1 MPGDTIGKVTVTAL
15 PPALD
20 SHTLLVAAVIV
31 HDETTGRVL
40 LLQRGV
46 RSKFAPLHWDF
57 PSGKADKGEPVT
69 AAAARELKEET
80 GLTVDPGSLKVAGI
94 IHGAWGVEAPNGFLT
109 VIFAARTWQ
118 GEPVNAEPRKHAQ
131 VAWFPVS
138 QVPAELVPDRREAL
152 LGYLRSPGDPVVS
165 TNGF

>member
-1 MPGDTIGKVTVTAL
+1 MTVTAL

-31 HDETTGRVL
+31 HDEATKRVL
-40 LLQRGV
+40 LLQRGAG
-46 RSKFAPLHWDF
+46 SKFAPLHWDF
-57 PSGKADKGEPVT
+57 PSGKADKGESVT
-69 AAAARELKEET
+69 AAAIRELKEET
-80 GLTVDPGSLKVAGI
+80 GLTVDHAALKVAGI

-131 VAWFPVS
+131 IAWFPVNK
-138 QVPAELVPDRREAL
+138 VPAELVPDRREAL

-165 TNGF
+165 TDGF

>member
-1 MPGDTIGKVTVTAL
+1 MTVTAL

-31 HDETTGRVL
+31 HDEATDRVL
-40 LLQRGV
+40 LLQRGA
-46 RSKFAPLHWDF
+46 RSKFAPLHWDL
-57 PSGKADKGEPVT
+57 PSGKADKGESVT

-80 GLTVDPGSLKVAGI
+80 GLTVDHASLKVAGI

-109 VIFAARTWQ
+109 IIFAARTWQ

-131 VAWFPVS
+131 VAWFPVG

-152 LGYLRSPGDPVVS
+152 LGYLRSPGEPIVS
-165 TNGF
+165 INGF